1 MNIQRFSSISAS
13 NATWPKTNLPI
24 TTANHF
30 AAILAW
36 NFPVSVKTLYSDN
49 NWVIKTWPPRAVLSQ
64 NRSLLII
71 WISSSVSPPAKLFFC
86 CFLSSARDYEE
97 KYSNHDKRKFF
108 TNRLCSNLKTHNFNS
123 HQYLNS
129 TLANIYIHTWFYV
142 WMFLSFSVTFCYHW
156 SIGKML
162 ELRKNIFKS
171 IFIGA
176 NIVRVVKLIF
186 DIVCSNFDQTG
197 AS

>member
-129 TLANIYIHTWFYV
+129 TLANIYTYLILCLNVFVIQCCLLLPLKYRQNV
-142 WMFLSFSVTFCYHW
+142 R
-156 SIGKML
+156 I
-162 ELRKNIFKS
+162 EENIFKS